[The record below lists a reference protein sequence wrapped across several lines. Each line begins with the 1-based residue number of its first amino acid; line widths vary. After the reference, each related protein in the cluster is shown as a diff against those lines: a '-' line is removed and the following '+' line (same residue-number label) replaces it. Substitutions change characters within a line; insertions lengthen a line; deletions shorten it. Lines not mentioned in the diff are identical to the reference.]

1 MKGMMAEIGKR
12 TGVAT
17 LFGIK
22 VHGFLAWWLW
32 RTYYLSN
39 LPTIKKKLKV
49 IGDWTMDLIYTPDVA
64 MIKKQIIFADE
75 DQIRRAGTEEG
86 KKEQHDAPAK
96 VKEEVK
102 KSNTDNTNNEGSNEE
117 EPMQRQ
123 KRK

>member
-1 MKGMMAEIGKR
+1 MMAEIGKR

-64 MIKKQIIFADE
+64 MIKKQIIFAGE
-75 DQIRRAGTEEG
+75 DQIRRAGREEEE
-86 KKEQHDAPAK
+86 KEQHDAPAK